1 MTQPPTSPPS
11 GGGQYMPNGRP
22 RPGAAPTGPVQGAP
36 SFQTQPQHVD
46 YGLPRLYDTS
56 VRPASGLTRQRY
68 APAGIQAPQ
77 QAQPGSAWETQSRR
91 VQEVAAQ
98 KSHVPVSQIV
108 AWVVAVLL
116 GLLLVFILTG
126 SFLLVVL
133 AGNVNPA
140 YSLIYAAIAF
150 LSLLVITGVIVLA
163 DRWDPQPLPLLLIAV
178 FWGAAIAVSISFV
191 LNTLF
196 AQVVFAATGDTSIA
210 DFAASVFSAPI
221 VEETSKGL
229 GLVLLVLLA
238 RRAFNG
244 PLDGLVY
251 GALIGGGFAFVEN
264 ILYYMRIAEAGLGLT
279 DSIPLII
286 VRGVIGIFGHSIYC
300 SLTGVIM
307 GLVLRK
313 WGTVPGLI
321 SFLVATWPGIFL
333 HAFWNGGVTFLPA
346 MLDLWGLIIMLALQ
360 FCMSALWLAL
370 VGALVWDES
379 RLTRVRLGDYANQGW
394 LTHAEVDMLATWK
407 GRREGRRWA
416 RSINAA
422 PVMKR
427 FIRESAAL
435 ASNRQRL
442 LADGASPK
450 AVAEERRLLDR
461 LTANR
466 QQLVAHT
473 G

>member
-1 MTQPPTSPPS
+1 MNQPPTYPPP
-11 GGGQYMPNGRP
+11 GGQYMPNGRP
-22 RPGAAPTGPVQGAP
+22 RQGAAPGQPVQGAP
-36 SFQTQPQHVD
+36 GFQSHPENVD

-77 QAQPGSAWETQSRR
+77 QAQPQSAWATQSRR
-91 VQEVAAQ
+91 VQAVSGQ
-98 KSHVPVSQIV
+98 KSPVSVSQLL
-108 AWVVAVLL
+108 AWILAGVL
-116 GLLLVFILTG
+116 GLLLLLILTG

-133 AGNVNPA
+133 GGQINPA
-140 YSLIYAAIAF
+140 YSLVYGFIAF
-150 LSLLVITGVIVLA
+150 LSLLVIIGVIVLA

-178 FWGAAIAVSISFV
+178 FWGAAIATSISIV
-191 LNTLF
+191 LNTLIGELVYAF
-196 AQVVFAATGDTSIA
+196 TGSEEGA
-210 DFAASVFSAPI
+210 DFISATFGAPL

-229 GLVLLVLLA
+229 GLVVLVLLA

-264 ILYYMRIAEAGLGLT
+264 ILYYMRVPEAGGSFT
-279 DSIPLII
+279 DSIPMI
-286 VRGVIGIFGHSIYC
+286 VIRGIIGIFGHSIYC
-300 SLTGVIM
+300 SLTGIIM

-313 WGTVPGLI
+313 WGTIPGIL
-321 SFLVATWPGIFL
+321 SFFIATWPGMFL
-333 HAFWNGGVTFLPA
+333 HACWNGGVTLVPA
-346 MLDLWGLIIMLALQ
+346 ALGGIGLLLMLALE
-360 FCMSALWLAL
+360 FVMSGLWLGL
-370 VGALVWDES
+370 IGILVWDES

-416 RSINAA
+416 RSMQSA
-422 PVMKR
+422 PLMKR
-427 FIRESAAL
+427 FIRESAHL

-461 LTANR
+461 LTTNR
-466 QQLVAHT
+466 RELFARVA
-473 G
+473 